1 MPTFKRKLV
10 ELSSHVV
17 DHHPP
22 AMVRPEPDHFV
33 DEVRH
38 HLVDG
43 VAVGGDVFWL
53 QHPGIQD
60 AADALPLGPH
70 SEKPGRRKD
79 EDVER
84 RARQRHGSS
93 RIRSRLHN
101 FHTLSL
107 ESKSCFDKGEF
118 RQVVEVSP
126 LSFSLIILV
135 TLNYF
140 IHPSMLV

>member
-1 MPTFKRKLV
+1 MPTFKSKLV
-10 ELSSHVV
+10 ELSRHVV

-22 AMVRPEPDHFV
+22 AMVRPEPDRFV

-70 SEKPGRRKD
+70 SEKPGWGKD

-84 RARQRHGSS
+84 RARHRHGSS

-101 FHTLSL
+101 FHTDGEISVESCLCGNLNLVLTRASL
-107 ESKSCFDKGEF
+107 DRWWRFVHF
-118 RQVVEVSP
+118 P
-126 LSFSLIILV
+126 F
-135 TLNYF
+135 
-140 IHPSMLV
+140 P